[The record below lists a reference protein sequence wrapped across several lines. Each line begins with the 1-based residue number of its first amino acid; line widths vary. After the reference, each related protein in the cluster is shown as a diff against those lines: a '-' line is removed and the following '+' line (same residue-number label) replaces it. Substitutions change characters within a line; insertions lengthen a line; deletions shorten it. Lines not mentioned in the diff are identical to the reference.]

1 MSMEYS
7 RAYIEKVK
15 LEMMDRLG
23 LKKVFYKDQIGDTLI
38 FEAVGFDKGSQ
49 HRFCVR
55 PKTKTIEEFISGKWV
70 KVRSFSIKSEP
81 M

>member
-7 RAYIEKVK
+7 RTYIEQVK

-23 LKKVFYKDQIGDTLI
+23 LKKVFYKDQIGDSLI

-70 KVRSFSIKSEP
+70 KVRNFSIKSELI
-81 M
+81 